1 MRQFFQFGSTP
12 SSSTS
17 QVPKC
22 AWFCFKLLPSRFQAD
37 SSSGLASGALQ
48 NCQGGSL
55 QTTGVRKAELVATT
69 MDGEEVLLQHEFNV
83 GKWDFMFGVS
93 WTRVVGRFI
102 RTKAVVISA

>member
-1 MRQFFQFGSTP
+1 
-12 SSSTS
+12 
-17 QVPKC
+17 
-22 AWFCFKLLPSRFQAD
+22 
-37 SSSGLASGALQ
+37 
-48 NCQGGSL
+48 
-55 QTTGVRKAELVATT
+55 